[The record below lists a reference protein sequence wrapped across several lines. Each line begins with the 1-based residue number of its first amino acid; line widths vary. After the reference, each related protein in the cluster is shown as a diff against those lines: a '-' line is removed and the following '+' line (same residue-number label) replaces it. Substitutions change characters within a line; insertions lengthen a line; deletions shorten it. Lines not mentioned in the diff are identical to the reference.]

1 VDIFPA
7 IAAGAPGALAPLV
20 ASSLAFTTVIALGL
34 NLLFRIGVKK
44 TVTLK
49 LERDAVGGANISDFL
64 RMNGAKTEGIFRVPG
79 DLDEVNNL
87 KVILVFSKSTNASMN
102 SDCYI

>member
-1 VDIFPA
+1 
-7 IAAGAPGALAPLV
+7 
-20 ASSLAFTTVIALGL
+20 
-34 NLLFRIGVKK
+34 
-44 TVTLK
+44 
-49 LERDAVGGANISDFL
+49 
-64 RMNGAKTEGIFRVPG
+64 MNGAKTEGIFRVPG